1 MHSTVAIPQETSTE
15 TSIDSLNSSPTARS
29 SHWRMS
35 LLVLSLLWALIYI
48 VDISRPPLMDDVDSV
63 HAEAARE
70 MAVSNDWVTM
80 RTDGIR
86 YMEKAPFMTWTQ
98 ALSYRMFG
106 ISEWTTRLPLML
118 AVLLLV
124 L

>member
-15 TSIDSLNSSPTARS
+15 PFIDSLNSSSDSR
-29 SHWRMS
+29 SHWRIS

-70 MAVSNDWVTM
+70 MATRNDWVTM
-80 RTDGIR
+80 YTDGIR
-86 YMEKAPFMTWTQ
+86 YMEKAPLMTWTQ
-98 ALSYRMFG
+98 AVSYRLLG
-106 ISEWTTRLPLML
+106 VSEFSTRLPL
-118 AVLLLV
+118 
-124 L
+124 